1 MILTESALSSC
12 YCKPFAESMHLQFIL
27 NNVDQWQWERYDII
41 MMKPFY
47 SSEGDDLLRVA
58 GLRITRP
65 RQAIAQVLMESRD
78 HPDAEQ
84 VLARARVRQ
93 AGISPATAY
102 RTLAV
107 LTGKGLLRTHTFDG
121 SSARFELADRPHH
134 DHLIDVETG
143 EIREFV
149 SQEIERMQ
157 KRVAAEHGYEIVAH
171 RLELFCRK
179 AK

>member
-1 MILTESALSSC
+1 MSEPSQNR
-12 YCKPFAESMHLQFIL
+12 E
-27 NNVDQWQWERYDII
+27 VDE
-41 MMKPFY
+41 
-47 SSEGDDLLRVA
+47 LLRAA

-65 RQAIAQVLMESRD
+65 RQAIVRVLIEAHD

-84 VLARARVRQ
+84 VLVRARAQQ

-107 LTGKGLLRTHTFDG
+107 LADKGVLRTHTFDG
-121 SSARFELADRPHH
+121 SAARFELADRKHH
-134 DHLIDVETG
+134 DHLIDVESG

-179 AK
+179 AE